1 MNFKYITYLIFEEI
15 KNHPDYI
22 FENNKWK
29 YIGKLGIH
37 LIEKYKI
44 HWLAYKAYKDWC
56 GQGARTTNKNCISYK
71 YYKSKNSKRIWDS
84 RTSINWWINEFFKRE
99 GWNCP
104 CVCRKGDKGN
114 YEIDNVDLKE
124 KSENNSEK
132 EITDKIRNKAREVSK
147 ENFKNFRGWN
157 RKKFKIINID
167 NLNENYIFNSSF
179 EAGKF
184 LNKNPGIIRYKALQ
198 NKILKVNNKR
208 YKIINMG

>member
-1 MNFKYITYLIFEEI
+1 
-15 KNHPDYI
+15 
-22 FENNKWK
+22 
-29 YIGKLGIH
+29 
-37 LIEKYKI
+37 
-44 HWLAYKAYKDWC
+44 
-56 GQGARTTNKNCISYK
+56 
-71 YYKSKNSKRIWDS
+71 
-84 RTSINWWINEFFKRE
+84 
-99 GWNCP
+99 
-104 CVCRKGDKGN
+104 
-114 YEIDNVDLKE
+114 
-124 KSENNSEK
+124 
-132 EITDKIRNKAREVSK
+132 VSK